1 MTKEELDEDE
11 GEVGSEEESGEGS
24 RLEEDTDEVVIEP
37 LGLFPEAPPPPPPP
51 LPPSGP
57 GPLRAGAGAAEVGVV
72 GVVEVG
78 DLR

>member
-1 MTKEELDEDE
+1 MTKEELEEDE

-37 LGLFPEAPPPPPPP
+37 LGLFPEAPPPPP